1 MAWIIMEEGEIPH
14 RFISFLNKKRLL
26 PIACSVTKIYLLK
39 ILPVIWI
46 ALCSCLQVRGQYYLR
61 GEIRD
66 EQKNP
71 LSNVRIRLASSEY
84 LYYSGNMGG
93 FGINVPRSMDTIT
106 VIADGFYSST
116 IPVNA
121 DKYQT
126 IVLKAR
132 FAPPPKPTNRLLS
145 LTKNLYPEM
154 RERWTV
160 DAETYSS
167 LVENPFVQ
175 ADKFPETGFA
185 VNINKASYSNIRRFI
200 NMENIVPPD
209 AIRLEEMMNYFNLHY
224 TQPGDDSMFNYNS
237 IISSCPWNAEHELLY
252 LNICAKKAMLDK
264 IPPANLVFLIDVSG
278 SMDLPNRLPL
288 LKSAFGLMV
297 NNLRQ
302 IDTVSIVVYGGVNG
316 VWLGPTCGTEKKKI
330 LESIA
335 QLEAG
340 GATPGESGI
349 RAAYRLAKS
358 TFIKGGTNR
367 VILATDGDFNV
378 GEQSEDELNNL
389 INSYRSSDIYL
400 TCLGVGMGNYKD
412 SKLEV
417 LANRGKGNFAYLDN
431 EKEAEKVLME
441 EFAQTIYAVAKE
453 AYIQIGFD
461 PAIVKSYRLIGFDNK
476 LIAIQDSTNE
486 IQGGEIGSG
495 HSLMSLIEIE
505 PVKMETGPVTHPSPF
520 AKLWM
525 HYQLPVDTTGHLEE
539 YDLPFV
545 FKPFNDLPDYYRFS
559 ASVALFG
566 GLLRKSVYTQKAT
579 WDELAL
585 IAKSSYDPNDASQ
598 TEYLDLIDK
607 AKKLY
612 HKEKKKKKTAK
623 VE

>member
-1 MAWIIMEEGEIPH
+1 
-14 RFISFLNKKRLL
+14 
-26 PIACSVTKIYLLK
+26 LK
-39 ILPVIWI
+39 ILLIIWI
-46 ALCSCLQVRGQYYLR
+46 ALCSCLQASSQYYLR
-61 GEIRD
+61 GEVVD

-71 LSNVRIRLASSEY
+71 LSNVRIKLASSDY
-84 LYYSGNMGG
+84 QLYSGTSGG
-93 FGINVPRSMDTIT
+93 FGFTVPRSLDTMTI
-106 VIADGFYSST
+106 VADGFYTST
-116 IPVNA
+116 VPVNA

-145 LTKNLYPEM
+145 LTKNLSPEM

-160 DAETYSS
+160 GAETYSS
-167 LVENPFVQ
+167 LLENPFVP

-200 NMENIVPPD
+200 NMDNVVPPD
-209 AIRLEEMMNYFNLHY
+209 AIRLEEMMNYFNIHY
-224 TQPGDDSMFNYNS
+224 TKPGADSTFNYQS
-237 IISSCPWNAEHELLY
+237 TISSCPWNAEHELLY
-252 LNICAKKAMLDK
+252 INVCARKASLDN

-288 LKSAFGLMV
+288 LKSAFSLMI

-302 IDTVSIVVYGGVNG
+302 IDTVSIVVYGGVNA
-316 VWLGPTCGTEKKKI
+316 VWLPPTCGLEKKKI

-378 GEQSEDELNNL
+378 GEQSEDELNQL
-389 INSYRSSDIYL
+389 INGYRGSGIYL

-441 EFAQTIYAVAKE
+441 EFAQTVYAVAKE
-453 AYIQIGFD
+453 AYIEIRFD
-461 PAIVKSYRLIGFDNK
+461 PAQVKSYRLIGFDNK
-476 LIAIQDSTNE
+476 LIAMQDSTNE

-495 HSLMSLIEIE
+495 HSLMALVEID
-505 PVKMETGPVTHPSPF
+505 PVKLETSSVNHDYSF

-525 HYQLPVDTTGHLEE
+525 HYQIPENNINKLEE
-539 YDLPFV
+539 YDVPYSFR
-545 FKPFNDLPDYYRFS
+545 PFNDLPNYYRFS

-566 GLLRKSVYTQKAT
+566 GLLKKSTFTEKAT

-585 IAKSSYDPNDASQ
+585 LAKTSYDPNDVSQ
-598 TEYLDLIDK
+598 TEYLQLIDK
-607 AKKLY
+607 AKKIY
-612 HKEKKKKKTAK
+612 HKEKKKKKTTQDQ
-623 VE
+623 

>member
-1 MAWIIMEEGEIPH
+1 
-14 RFISFLNKKRLL
+14 
-26 PIACSVTKIYLLK
+26 
-39 ILPVIWI
+39 
-46 ALCSCLQVRGQYYLR
+46 
-61 GEIRD
+61 
-66 EQKNP
+66 
-71 LSNVRIRLASSEY
+71 
-84 LYYSGNMGG
+84 
-93 FGINVPRSMDTIT
+93 
-106 VIADGFYSST
+106 
-116 IPVNA
+116 
-121 DKYQT
+121 
-126 IVLKAR
+126 
-132 FAPPPKPTNRLLS
+132 
-145 LTKNLYPEM
+145 M

-175 ADKFPETGFA
+175 TEKFPETGFA

-224 TQPGDDSMFNYNS
+224 TEPGDDSMFNYKS
-237 IISSCPWNAEHELLY
+237 IISSCPWNADHELLY

-288 LKSAFGLMV
+288 LKSAFSLMI

-316 VWLGPTCGTEKKKI
+316 VWLTPTCGTEKKKI

-378 GEQSEDELNNL
+378 GEQSEAELNSL

-441 EFAQTIYAVAKE
+441 EFAQTVYAVAKE
-453 AYIQIGFD
+453 AYIEIRFD
-461 PAIVKSYRLIGFDNK
+461 PEIIKSYRLIGFDNK
-476 LIAIQDSTNE
+476 LIALQDSTNE

-495 HSLMSLIEIE
+495 HSLMSLIEIDPVE
-505 PVKMETGPVTHPSPF
+505 PETEVSSRPASF

-525 HYQLPVDTTGHLEE
+525 HYQLPEE
-539 YDLPFV
+539 NINHVEEFDLPYI
-545 FKPFNDLPDYYRFS
+545 FKPFNDLPNYYRFS

-566 GLLRKSVYTQKAT
+566 GLLRKSVYTQKT
-579 WDELAL
+579 SWDELAL
-585 IAKSSYDPNDASQ
+585 IAKASYDPNDVSQ
-598 TEYLDLIDK
+598 TEYLELIDK

-612 HKEKKKKKTAK
+612 HKEKKKKKTLKA
-623 VE
+623 E